1 MKTISLFQSLAGVTL
16 AACVGQA
23 HAQNMT
29 VGGKL
34 LLTGGVNSIEGAA
47 GGGITPW
54 AVIAGYGT
62 RDQFGGNAFVTNV
75 RVDDYQLRV
84 AGLAVGIYDRV
95 ELSFAK
101 QRFDTRDVGATL
113 GLGRG
118 FTFTQKIVGAKVK
131 MFGDAVL
138 EQDSWIPQVSLGVMR
153 KDNDRGDLLRSLG
166 IRNGKGTDVYV
177 SATKLFLD
185 PGVLV
190 NGTLRATKA
199 NQTGLLGFGTVTK
212 NKVKPQFE
220 GSIAYLLR
228 RDLAIGAEIRTKPN
242 RLAFKEDRWTDLFVA
257 WTPTKNVSLT
267 LAYVDLGNL
276 VIKDRQ
282 RGSYLSLQIGF

>member
-1 MKTISLFQSLAGVTL
+1 MNSKLLHHALAG
-16 AACVGQA
+16 AALLVCAGHA
-23 HAQNMT
+23 DAQNMT

-47 GGGITPW
+47 GGGLTPW

-62 RDQFGGNAFVTNV
+62 RDQVGGNVFVTNV

-84 AGLAVGIYDRV
+84 AGAAVGLYDRV
-95 ELSFAK
+95 ELSFAE

-113 GLGRG
+113 GLGHG
-118 FTFTQKIVGAKVK
+118 FTFTQKVVGAKVK
-131 MFGDAVL
+131 LFGDAVL
-138 EQDSWIPQVSLGVMR
+138 EQDSPVPQVSVGVMR
-153 KDNDRGDLLRSLG
+153 KDNDRGDLLRALG
-166 IRNGKGTDVYV
+166 IRNHQGTEVYV

-199 NQTGLLGFGTVTK
+199 NQTGLLGFGTPTN
-212 NKVKPQFE
+212 NKAKLQFE
-220 GSIAYLLR
+220 GSVAYLLR
-228 RDLAIGAEIRTKPN
+228 RDLAIGAEIRTKPD
-242 RLAFKEDRWTDLFVA
+242 RLAFKEERWADLFVA
-257 WTPTKNVSLT
+257 WSPAKNVSLT
-267 LAYVDLGNL
+267 LAYVDLGNI

-282 RGSYLSLQIGF
+282 RGTYLSFQFGF

>member
-1 MKTISLFQSLAGVTL
+1 
-16 AACVGQA
+16 
-23 HAQNMT
+23 MT

>member
-1 MKTISLFQSLAGVTL
+1 MKTNLLFHSLAGAAL
-16 AACVGQA
+16 ATCVGQA
-23 HAQNMT
+23 QAQNMT

-34 LLTGGVNSIEGAA
+34 LLTGGVNTIEGAA
-47 GGGITPW
+47 GGGLTPW

-62 RDQFGGNAFVTNV
+62 RDQIGGNAFVTNV
-75 RVDDYQLRV
+75 RADDYQLRV
-84 AGLAVGIYDRV
+84 TGAAIGLYDRV
-95 ELSFAK
+95 EFSFAE

-118 FTFTQKIVGAKVK
+118 FTFTQKVAGAKVK
-131 MFGDAVL
+131 LFGDAVL

-153 KDNDRGDLLRSLG
+153 KDNDRGDLLRALG
-166 IRNGKGTDVYV
+166 IGNHKGTDVYL

-190 NGTLRATKA
+190 NTTLRATKA
-199 NQTGLLGFGTVTK
+199 NQTGILGFGTSTDSKTK
-212 NKVKPQFE
+212 LQFE
-220 GSIAYLLR
+220 GSVAYLLR
-228 RDLAIGAEIRTKPN
+228 RDLAIGAEFRTKPD
-242 RLAFKEDRWTDLFVA
+242 RLAFKEDRWADVFVA
-257 WTPTKNVSLT
+257 WSPTKNVSLT
-267 LAYVDLGNL
+267 LAYVDLGNI